1 MNTNLNNISIEKLW
15 EKIYNDISK
24 SEDLPSSEIKIYFQ
38 NIKPVSLDQNGS
50 VLVLDVGSTSKKS
63 AITKKYLGILK
74 QISHNNYPSIEN
86 ILILSSEEIKS
97 KENILPIVKQKEE
110 KIIDINIPNESV
122 FNSLYTFDNFVLGNS
137 NHFAFKAVQ
146 IMATEFDKNSPY
158 KIIVITANSGLGK
171 THLLHA
177 LGNYI
182 YKNYKNKKILYTT
195 TENYCQDY
203 INSLHSSEKNEIN
216 NFNKKY
222 RNLDLLMVDDFQFI
236 KDKTSSL
243 ESLFHTINNIIT
255 KGNRIVFCADKEI
268 ESFIKEERFL
278 SRLKSGLLLKIDSPD
293 EETRFDILV
302 KKANLNNFIISE
314 DILRYIAHNYTCNIR
329 ELEGI
334 LNSVYFYFV
343 LNNIPKPYN
352 SIEIA
357 KKAINNFFIDKN
369 KELTKE
375 KIVSVVA
382 DYFNITSDDIL
393 GHSRESKYV
402 FPRHISFYLID
413 SLLSLT
419 KSSIASYF
427 GGRDHTTVLSA
438 IKKIEKYKINNTNNI
453 NNILKTLFINLEI

>member
-1 MNTNLNNISIEKLW
+1 MNININDISVEKLW

-24 SEDLPSSEIKIYFQ
+24 SEEFPSSEIKIYFQ
-38 NIKPVSLDQNGS
+38 GIKPVSLDQEGT
-50 VLVLDVGSTSKKS
+50 VLVLEVSSTSRKS
-63 AITKKYLGILK
+63 VIMKKYINVLK
-74 QISHNNYPSIEN
+74 QISHSNYPSIEN
-86 ILILSSEEIKS
+86 VIVLSSDELKL
-97 KENILPIVKQKEE
+97 KDDFLPVKKQKEE
-110 KIIDINIPNESV
+110 KIADINIPNESI

-137 NHFAFKAVQ
+137 NHFAFKALQ
-146 IMATEFDKNSPY
+146 FMATEFEKNSPY

-182 YKNYKNKKILYTT
+182 SKHYKNKKILYTT

-216 NFNKKY
+216 KFNKKY
-222 RNLDLLMVDDFQFI
+222 RNLDLLMIDDFQFI

-243 ESLFHTINNIIT
+243 ESIFHTINNIIT

-268 ESFIKEERFL
+268 DSFIKEERFL
-278 SRLKSGLLLKIDSPD
+278 SRLKSGLNLKIDPPN

-302 KKANLNNFIISE
+302 KKTQLNNFIISE
-314 DILRYIAHNYTCNIR
+314 EILKYIAHNYDCNIR

-352 SIEIA
+352 SLDIA
-357 KKAINNFFIDKN
+357 KRAINKFFVDKN

-375 KIVSVVA
+375 KIVKVVA
-382 DYFNITSDDIL
+382 DYFNITTEDIL
-393 GHSRESKYV
+393 GHSRENKFV
-402 FPRHISFYLID
+402 FPRHIAFYLVD
-413 SLLSLT
+413 NLLSLT
-419 KSSIASYF
+419 KSSIASFF

-453 NNILKTLFINLEI
+453 NDILKTIFINLNI